1 MTAIKRGDVVLVAF
15 PFTDLTTSKMRPALV
30 ISSNSFHRSG
40 LDVILAG
47 ITSQT
52 GKYPRSSDILLSIED
67 QNRAGLQKT
76 SWVRLGKMVTLDR
89 RLIRGKLG
97 EIPDSTLAQLTMVL
111 HSILSPDQRDEPQ
124 YSAQEPP
131 AVYAVGRYKIKKP
144 AVKRTRKRK

>member
-1 MTAIKRGDVVLVAF
+1 MVLVAF

-52 GKYPRSSDILLSIED
+52 GKSTRSSDILLSIED

-76 SWVRLGKMVTLDR
+76 SWVRLGKMLTLDR

-111 HSILSPDQRDEPQ
+111 HSISVPG
-124 YSAQEPP
+124 SK
-131 AVYAVGRYKIKKP
+131 G
-144 AVKRTRKRK
+144 